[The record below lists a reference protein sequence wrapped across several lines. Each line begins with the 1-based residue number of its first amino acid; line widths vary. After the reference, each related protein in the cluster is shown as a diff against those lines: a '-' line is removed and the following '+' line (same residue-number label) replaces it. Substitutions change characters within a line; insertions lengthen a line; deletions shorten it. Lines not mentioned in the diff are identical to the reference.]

1 MKSKVAKSRRSPAR
15 HCSAISWREH
25 PKRWVN
31 GCIDSHGAIHAVATV
46 EIEAHEGKTLNG
58 KRWRWNI
65 GNQDFSSLAPRTVE
79 EANNRIV
86 MLHLNEEEHFTVC
99 DWLIRHGYASD
110 DILPNASGEMPLEAK
125 GKL

>member
-1 MKSKVAKSRRSPAR
+1 VKTATKTRKTRRAGLAPSLVR
-15 HCSAISWREH
+15 QNWREH
-25 PKRWVN
+25 AKRWVN
-31 GCIDSHGAIHAVATV
+31 GCIDSYGAIHAVATV
-46 EIEAHEGKTLNG
+46 EIEMHKGNTQNG

-65 GNQDFSSLAPRTVE
+65 GDQDFSSLAPRTVE

-110 DILPNASGEMPLEAK
+110 DILPNIKRTDRHGN
-125 GKL
+125 

>member
-1 MKSKVAKSRRSPAR
+1 MKNTELPAPR
-15 HCSAISWREH
+15 FIGSSAIVRQNWREH
-25 PKRWVN
+25 AKRWVN

-65 GNQDFSSLAPRTVE
+65 GSQDFCSLAPRTVE
-79 EANNRIV
+79 EAKNRIQ
-86 MLHLNEEEHFTVC
+86 MLHLNEEEYFVVC

-110 DILPNASGEMPLEAK
+110 EILPKTKSSHEPP
-125 GKL
+125 